1 MARDD
6 VDMQDVAYDPDQD
19 PEATR
24 DIRRKYRRAVQQLTE
39 TQDIS
44 TDEVADQLRQAD
56 LLFKEVQ
63 GIQEATNDSNLLV
76 QISQIGAAKARA
88 MKSGS
93 GAFDTDDFVARLI
106 TYMGGRKPTSSVD
119 LDDDDDE
126 YGEAYDGAGGAPLD
140 WERIGRRALGKSRR
154 VPAMDFMCVLSCLL
168 LLLLLS
174 PRRRKFEVVD
184 VDLGLCSGAK
194 RECDV
199 DADADTDTDD
209 GAYVDPGDRLGPLS
223 IEQKKRTAA
232 KRAKLEK
239 NKEDLKKPQEITEDD
254 ITRSGN
260 ETTKNVAALEHI
272 LNKIEGTVNIFKF
285 VINPHDF
292 GQSVENLFYLSFLIR
307 DGKCAFF
314 TDEDTGE
321 PVILLCEQPT
331 QKDYQEGL
339 VKHQLVM
346 EFDMST
352 WKRAIEVFNITE
364 PMIPQRPKSEM
375 RIGQKWYG

>member
-1 MARDD
+1 MAIED
-6 VDMQDVAYDPDQD
+6 VDMHDVAYDPDQD
-19 PEATR
+19 PELTR

-44 TDEVADQLRQAD
+44 TDDVAEQLRQAD

-63 GIQEATNDSNLLV
+63 AIQEATNDSGLLV

-93 GAFDTDDFVARLI
+93 GAFDVDDFVARLI
-106 TYMGGRKPTSSVD
+106 TYMGGRKLLSPVVVD
-119 LDDDDDE
+119 EVGGDDE
-126 YGEAYDGAGGAPLD
+126 YDEGGAPLD
-140 WERIGRRALGKSRR
+140 WERIGRRALAKSRR
-154 VPAMDFMCVLSCLL
+154 VPAMDFM
-168 LLLLLS
+168 
-174 PRRRKFEVVD
+174 
-184 VDLGLCSGAK
+184 
-194 RECDV
+194 
-199 DADADTDTDD
+199 
-209 GAYVDPGDRLGPLS
+209 LGPLS
-223 IEQKKRTAA
+223 IEQKKRAQA

-239 NKEDLKKPQEITEDD
+239 NKEDLKKPQEITEED
-254 ITRSGN
+254 ITRSEN
-260 ETTKNVAALEHI
+260 ETTKNVATIEQL
-272 LNKIEGTVNIFKF
+272 LSKIDGNVNIFKF

-314 TDEDTGE
+314 TDEETGE

-331 QKDYQEGL
+331 QEDYKDGL
-339 VKHQLVM
+339 LKHQLVL
-346 EFDMST
+346 EFDMNT

>member
-140 WERIGRRALGKSRR
+140 WERIGRRALAKSRR
-154 VPAMDFMCVLSCLL
+154 VPAMDFM
-168 LLLLLS
+168 
-174 PRRRKFEVVD
+174 
-184 VDLGLCSGAK
+184 
-194 RECDV
+194 
-199 DADADTDTDD
+199 
-209 GAYVDPGDRLGPLS
+209 LGPLS